1 MTVDAHFRER
11 VAMVADRLGCV
22 RLVVS
27 ERWTAF
33 AAELLLGNRVV
44 EHTEAAALVI
54 GTPADVLRHAEADT
68 NEFGFV
74 MPVAQM
80 AKPWQ
85 RSTNWRDDAT
95 MALWRAGWS
104 PLDLDRLLVAGDD
117 ATVEFVIGNARRIP
131 ATAAT

>member
-1 MTVDAHFRER
+1 
-11 VAMVADRLGCV
+11 MVADRLGGV
-22 RLVVS
+22 RVVVS
-27 ERWTAF
+27 ERWRAF
-33 AAELLLGNRVV
+33 AADLLLGDLLA
-44 EHTEAAALVI
+44 EQADAAALVV
-54 GTPADVLRHAEADT
+54 GAPADVLRHADTEA

-74 MPVAQM
+74 MPVAQI

-85 RSTNWRDDAT
+85 RGTNWRDDAT

-117 ATVEFVIGNARRIP
+117 PTVEFVIGNARRIP